1 VVQSLDRHFST
12 VGEAEGDGQGRLFLT
27 LPSNPADHL
36 ASQRW
41 VP

>member
-1 VVQSLDRHFST
+1 VVQSLDGHVPSI
-12 VGEAEGDGQGRLFLT
+12 GQAERDGAGRLFLP
-27 LPSNPADHL
+27 LASNLADHL